1 MNTSLCARRI
11 AMRCVG
17 IVAVACATAT
27 AAIGQEIR
35 RDPLRLDNPIQ
46 VYPLPD
52 DALIEHR
59 QYEGVVRRLDAR
71 NKETT
76 RVKIPAA
83 GPIATRTTLILS
95 ADRSRVLMVH
105 TADDDN
111 FLAKHKVAIL
121 DTARLRTI
129 AELPLG
135 KCWHHGPGFPLAA
148 EHVTMVCYHSR
159 PPDDRSRK
167 PTLAVVTIDMN
178 RGEVVRWFPLGGERR
193 GSWFGPMFFGWHYDV
208 TAVDVREKKE
218 CPFVATIAEPAAERL
233 DDLHQIL
240 VLDRSKGP
248 DKGEVWFVGKRP
260 TEAPRRIAVLPRP
273 PGSAVLCRA
282 ESSDA
287 AGRLLLYVTEQLDFR
302 AETPPP
308 QRIDVVDIASG
319 KLIAQ

>member
-27 AAIGQEIR
+27 AAIGQEVR

-193 GSWFGPMFFGWHYDV
+193 GSWFGPMFFGWRYDV

-218 CPFVATIAEPAAERL
+218 CPFVATIAEPAAERI

-248 DKGEVWFVGKRP
+248 DKGEVWFVSKRP
-260 TEAPRRIAVLPRP
+260 TEPPRRIAVLPRT

-282 ESSDA
+282 ESADA
-287 AGRLLLYVTEQLDFR
+287 VGRLLLYVTEQLDFR
-302 AETPPP
+302 AENPPP
-308 QRIDVVDIASG
+308 QRVDVVDIASG